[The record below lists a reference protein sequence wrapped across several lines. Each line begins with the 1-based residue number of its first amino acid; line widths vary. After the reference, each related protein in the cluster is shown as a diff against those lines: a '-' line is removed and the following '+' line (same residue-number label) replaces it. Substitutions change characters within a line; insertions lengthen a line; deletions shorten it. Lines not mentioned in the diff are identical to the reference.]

1 MLKGVVRTCVRSRSL
16 TSRQNRAY
24 RATSPFF
31 LTPRV
36 PRSRVVKLLKQSD
49 KFEPVAMVR
58 EEAQRKRFDEM
69 GVEAVVGDIAEHG
82 APSAQ
87 QMSGLDAVIFAAGAG
102 RHRGPLKQVLV
113 DYAGAIRSV
122 VAAQESE
129 SVSRFILLSGINS
142 DVKGTRRSEHSSDF
156 DGPLAA
162 WHRLKAHSEIYLQES
177 GVYGRAL
184 NWTILCPGRLLDDP
198 EKDGTGLVKLSLI
211 HGEDDLKTALTPQER
226 EAAIRH
232 LPGSHDG
239 KVERLCVSR
248 DNVAATLVGLLE
260 APNTANKSITLVDGI
275 VPVQEALSSI

>member
-1 MLKGVVRTCVRSRSL
+1 
-16 TSRQNRAY
+16 
-24 RATSPFF
+24 
-31 LTPRV
+31 
-36 PRSRVVKLLKQSD
+36 
-49 KFEPVAMVR
+49 
-58 EEAQRKRFDEM
+58 M

-87 QMSGLDAVIFAAGAG
+87 HMSGLDAVIFAAGAG

-113 DYAGAIRSV
+113 DYAGAVRSV
-122 VAAQESE
+122 VAAQESD

-156 DGPLAA
+156 EGPLAA
-162 WHRLKAHSEIYLQES
+162 WHRLKAHSEIYLQQS
-177 GVYGRAL
+177 GLYGRAL
-184 NWTILCPGRLLDDP
+184 NWTILCPGRLLDDH
-198 EKDGTGLVKLSLI
+198 GTTGLVKLSLI
-211 HGEDDLKTALTPQER
+211 HGEEDLKTTLTPQER
-226 EAAIRH
+226 EAAVRH

-260 APNTANKSITLVDGI
+260 APNTANKSITLVNGI